1 MSFNTSFIGD
11 SSTMCYTLEED
22 TTNLAYKVV
31 QFTEDGGIE
40 LAESPDF
47 AIGLVTGSVDAVDV
61 SGEKLTYGGSWVT
74 VLVKNRGLA
83 TAGTPIVFG
92 ELLGVNEEGCVV
104 SYSGE
109 GMPFGR
115 AYSSV
120 GQAGDLVMVKIF

>member
-1 MSFNTSFIGD
+1 MSFSTSFIGD

-22 TTNLAYKVV
+22 TTDIAYKVV

-40 LAESPDF
+40 LATSGDF
-47 AIGLVTGSVDAVDV
+47 AIGLVTGAVDSVEV
-61 SGEKLTYGGSWVT
+61 SGESLTYGGTWVT

-83 TAGTPIVFG
+83 MAGSALEYG

-120 GQAGDLVMVKIF
+120 KNTGELALIKIF